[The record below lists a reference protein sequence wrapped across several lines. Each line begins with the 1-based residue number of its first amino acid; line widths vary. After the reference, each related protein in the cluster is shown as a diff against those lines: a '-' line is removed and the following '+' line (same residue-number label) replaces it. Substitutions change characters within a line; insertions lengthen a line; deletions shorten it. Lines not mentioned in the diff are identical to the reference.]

1 MFSNFRSPRSTEFS
15 GDQTLIPKNTSLIIA
30 RVPLARQPKKPWHPS
45 EDKLKNQQPTSGGRA
60 HHHGSGRDQ
69 DGEQSVADLSRMTG
83 TEEDKINAMMIQSTL
98 DYDPNT

>member
-1 MFSNFRSPRSTEFS
+1 MRPLEYE
-15 GDQTLIPKNTSLIIA
+15 GDQTLIPKNTSLLIA

-45 EDKLKNQQPTSGGRA
+45 EDKLKNQQAAGGARG
-60 HHHGSGRDQ
+60 HGSARDQ
-69 DGEQSVADLSRMTG
+69 DGDQSVADLLRMTG